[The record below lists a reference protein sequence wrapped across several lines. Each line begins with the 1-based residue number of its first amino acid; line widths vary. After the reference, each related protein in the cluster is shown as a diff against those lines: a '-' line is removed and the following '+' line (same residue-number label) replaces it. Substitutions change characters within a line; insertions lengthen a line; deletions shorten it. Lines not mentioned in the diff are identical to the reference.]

1 MCIRDRDTAFPA
13 NGKKTVS
20 HFHITI
26 PVINLCMHFKR
37 QCIDDKLLFHGIAF
51 RIGKTFI
58 INLSFCRIFLY
69 IVLLNIRPPEAGISC
84 GAFMPCGMTR
94 SPAVFLRL

>member
-1 MCIRDRDTAFPA
+1 MPECLIINRQTDRQTD
-13 NGKKTVS
+13 
-20 HFHITI
+20 
-26 PVINLCMHFKR
+26 
-37 QCIDDKLLFHGIAF
+37 
-51 RIGKTFI
+51 I